1 MASAST
7 LRRTRQGFLVVAILA
22 FLVAGGLFLFTARP
36 GHPPDR
42 VVKVEPP
49 PPPVAVQHPGG
60 HGDTQAQPPKAIEPV
75 PPAAAAGPAPAA
87 LSSLSAFASLSTA
100 VIALLGFV
108 ITSVMTVRR
117 ERRDSAL
124 FAIDLEMK
132 RAQLAEMQSKA
143 AQAGKVAAG

>member
-22 FLVAGGLFLFTARP
+22 FLVAGSLFLAMTRSNQLP
-36 GHPPDR
+36 GR
-42 VVKVEPP
+42 SVVKPP
-49 PPPVAVQHPGG
+49 TPVAVQPAG
-60 HGDTQAQPPKAIEPV
+60 HGDPKARPPKAIEPV
-75 PPAAAAGPAPAA
+75 PPAAAAPATST

-143 AQAGKVAAG
+143 SQAGKVAAG

>member
-1 MASAST
+1 MTSAST
-7 LRRTRQGFLVVAILA
+7 LRRTRRGFLVVAILA
-22 FLVAGGLFLFTARP
+22 FLVAGGLFMFATRP
-36 GHPPDR
+36 VQPLDR
-42 VVKVEPP
+42 GAVRPP
-49 PPPVAVQHPGG
+49 PPAAAQHPGR
-60 HGDTQAQPPKAIEPV
+60 GDTRTPPPGKIEPV
-75 PPAAAAGPAPAA
+75 PPATAAAPAPAP

-132 RAQLAEMQSKA
+132 RAQLAEMQSRA
-143 AQAGKVAAG
+143 DQARNKVAAG